1 MLLFYI
7 LYYCTKIL
15 HSIFIIYII
24 NINVII
30 LLGTI
35 INCFI
40 YMFFFFMFDFLIC
53 YKLKEVG
60 SKSNIFSLLYIFCF
74 FYSVH
79 KN

>member
-1 MLLFYI
+1 MLSFYI
-7 LYYCTKIL
+7 LYYYTKIL

-24 NINVII
+24 NVNVI

-35 INCFI
+35 INYFI

-60 SKSNIFSLLYIFCF
+60 SKSPNIFSLLYIF
-74 FYSVH
+74 
-79 KN
+79 

>member
-7 LYYCTKIL
+7 LYYYTKIL

-30 LLGTI
+30 LLGTF

-40 YMFFFFMFDFLIC
+40 YMFFFFKFDFLIC

-74 FYSVH
+74 FLFST
-79 KN
+79 